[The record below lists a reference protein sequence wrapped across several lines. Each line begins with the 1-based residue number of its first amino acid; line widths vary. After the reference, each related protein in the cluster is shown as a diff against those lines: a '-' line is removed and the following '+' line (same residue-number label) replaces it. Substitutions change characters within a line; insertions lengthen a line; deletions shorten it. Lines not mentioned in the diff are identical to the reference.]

1 MKISPI
7 PEIVTGSGAL
17 EVLDTFLTSR
27 KARSVVIVSGPTVSR
42 LEAFASIQEAC
53 AWNGRSVAVFNRT
66 QADPSME
73 MAHEAA
79 AFAQDFGAEAVVGVG
94 GGSPLDTAKIVAAL
108 LTNPVSVAD
117 LVGIDR
123 IEQPCAPLV
132 AIPTTAGTGSEVTNV
147 SILTDTQANLKK
159 AVISDR
165 IVPDLALLLPEMTTK
180 LLPSTTAATGM
191 DALCHAAEAVLSKKK
206 NPISEALALAALP
219 RIARS
224 LPVVIAEP
232 ENLEARTELLEA
244 SLLAGLAFNNSS
256 VTAIHAFAY
265 PLGGRFHTAHG
276 LANSLMFAPVMR
288 HNLESD
294 RTGFVKLARAFCE
307 SDKPEDF
314 VEAVVALRATL
325 PLPQSLR
332 QAGIPEDALEPMA
345 DDVMTIERLLSV
357 NPAPITR
364 LDAGRIYREA
374 WEGEPVL
381 TSLVST
387 EEIP

>member
-1 MKISPI
+1 MRISPI
-7 PEIVTGSGAL
+7 PEIVTGTGAL
-17 EVLDTFLTSR
+17 EALDAFLTSR

-42 LEAFASIQEAC
+42 LEAFASIQDAC
-53 AWNGRSVAVFNRT
+53 ARGGRSVAVFSRT

-73 MAHEAA
+73 LASEAA
-79 AFAQDFGAEAVVGVG
+79 AFALDFGAEAVVGVG

-117 LVGIDR
+117 LIGIDR
-123 IEQPCAPLV
+123 IEHPCAPLV

-165 IVPDLALLLPEMTTK
+165 IVPGLALLLPEMTTK
-180 LLPSTTAATGM
+180 LLPSTTAATAM

-206 NPISEALALAALP
+206 NPISEAMALAALP

-224 LPVVIAEP
+224 LPVVIADP
-232 ENLEARTELLEA
+232 ENLPARTELLEA

-276 LANSLMFAPVMR
+276 MANSLMFAPVMR

-294 RTGFVKLARAFCE
+294 RAGFVKLARAFSGSDSAE
-307 SDKPEDF
+307 SF
-314 VEAVVALRATL
+314 VEAVVALRRTL
-325 PLPQSLR
+325 PIPQSLR
-332 QAGIPEDALEPMA
+332 EAGIPEDALEPMA

-357 NPAPITR
+357 NPAPISR

-374 WEGEPVL
+374 WEGESVL
-381 TSLVST
+381 TNLVST